1 MKRLICSLLA
11 FVLLFA
17 LATCQAEPSE
27 PLKIGVVLARA
38 DEFNLSMEKAWRAID
53 EANENVEVS
62 ILISQDNQS
71 QQYADC
77 EALLARGCQTLVVKC
92 VDYTAAADMVKMIKA
107 AGAYVIIDESMPEE
121 CTPEDYDLHIKS
133 ENIQH
138 GENVGRCLK
147 DYMEKHPDKQLY
159 MGYIQGKEMPN
170 PKMRHDGIYNI
181 VTQEEVVELAYEIAE
196 WKAERAA
203 SITEGWLTAFPEMNV
218 IACANDTMACAVV
231 ETLIAA
237 GIDTSEDFIVTGVD
251 GDTNGLQY
259 IKEGK
264 LYATSKQ
271 DTSISANVAFENAV
285 KLINGEA
292 LEYDDP
298 TLKTIDPKM
307 ITLVTAEN
315 VADYLG

>member
-1 MKRLICSLLA
+1 MKRLICTLLA
-11 FVLLFA
+11 LVFILA
-17 LATCQAEPSE
+17 MATCQAEQIE

-38 DEFNLSMEKAWRAID
+38 DEFNLSMESAWKALD
-53 EANENVEVS
+53 EAHDEVEVS

-77 EALLARGCQTLVVKC
+77 EALLAKGCQALVVKC

-138 GENVGRCLK
+138 GENVGISLK
-147 DYMEKHPDKQLY
+147 AYMEAHPDKQLY

-170 PKMRHDGIYNI
+170 PKMRHDGIYNV

-271 DTSISANVAFENAV
+271 DTSISAKVAFENTV
-285 KLINGEA
+285 KLIKGEP
-292 LEYDDP
+292 LNYDDP

-315 VADYLG
+315 VDDYL

>member
-1 MKRLICSLLA
+1 MKKLICFLMVFAVLLA
-11 FVLLFA
+11 FCA
-17 LATCQAEPSE
+17 GYAESSDPI
-27 PLKIGVVLARA
+27 KIGVVLARA
-38 DEFNLSMEKAWRAID
+38 DEFNLSMEKAWKEID
-53 EANENVEVS
+53 AENESVEVI

-77 EALLARGCQTLVVKC
+77 EALLARGCQALVVKC

-138 GENVGRCLK
+138 GENIGRCLK

-181 VTQEEVVELAYEIAE
+181 VSEEEVVELAYEIAE

-203 SITEGWLTAFPEMNV
+203 SITESWLTAYPEMNV

-271 DTSISANVAFENAV
+271 DTSISARVAFENAV

-298 TLKTIDPKM
+298 VMKTIDPQM

-315 VADYLG
+315 IDDYLE